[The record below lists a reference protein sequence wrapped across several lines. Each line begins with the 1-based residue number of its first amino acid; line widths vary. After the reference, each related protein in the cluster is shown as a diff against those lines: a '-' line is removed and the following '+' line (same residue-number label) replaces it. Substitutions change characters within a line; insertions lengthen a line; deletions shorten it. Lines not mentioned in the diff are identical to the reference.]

1 MKVHKIEFLLSAHGV
16 HLAVM
21 DVMYKT
27 VLAAEGQAQDDE
39 DEVDQERPE
48 DEASE
53 FTEGFLLEQRPADAV
68 LPDLSDSFE
77 ETVKKVRLIVKS
89 FRQKTLLIL

>member
-27 VLAAEGQAQDDE
+27 VLAAEEQGDK

-68 LPDLSDSFE
+68 LPDLSDSFQ

>member
-27 VLAAEGQAQDDE
+27 VLAAEEQDDE

-48 DEASE
+48 DEESE

-68 LPDLSDSFE
+68 LPDLSDSFQ